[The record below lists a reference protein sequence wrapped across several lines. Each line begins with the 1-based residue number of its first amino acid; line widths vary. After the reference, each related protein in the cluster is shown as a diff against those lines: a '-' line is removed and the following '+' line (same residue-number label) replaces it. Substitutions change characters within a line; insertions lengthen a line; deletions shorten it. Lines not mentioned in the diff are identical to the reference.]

1 MNRILL
7 LLVLAFTQLYSEA
20 NLNDAQNEISI
31 GKEIEY
37 LEVKEDNLNFEAV
50 KLPENLSRFKK
61 SEIET
66 PNFGHTLSAYWFKFK
81 VTNHSSESDWF
92 YQMRFPVMDYFSF
105 FSPDSSGNY
114 TEKKSGAYIPFSE
127 RDVDNRNYV
136 FKLHLEKGE
145 SKEIFIYAKTSGNL
159 QLPSSIIKKD
169 AFIKEDTNQKFLFG
183 FYFGMMCVI
192 AVYNFFLF
200 LAVKDLSYMYYVTY
214 ILSFIFIQ
222 LGLSG
227 LGAEYVWP
235 NFSWM
240 TLHYYPLFTGVSIS
254 GVSLFN
260 KYFLKTKEKFR
271 KSNIFLNISIGIG
284 IVLMLSTVTLPT
296 YLSIQLAVS
305 LVLLP
310 IIGSFIIAISALR
323 NGFSPA
329 RYFLVAF
336 SVLIAAVLIILFR
349 SINLLPTNF
358 ITEYGMY
365 IGSAIEVVL
374 LSFALADRINILKRE
389 KEATQKEALVLQ
401 TQLTESYARFVP
413 KEFLVILSK
422 DSILDVKLGDQVLKN
437 MSIMFADIRSFTTLS
452 EKMAP
457 KENFNFINS
466 YLKRM
471 SPIIKDNGG
480 YIDKFMG
487 DGIMA
492 LFSGSADNAIKAA
505 VDMQKYLIHYNI
517 DREYRGYKAIDVGI
531 GVNTGML
538 MLGAIGG
545 ENRMEGTVISDTV
558 NLASRIES
566 LTKTYGVKIATS
578 EWTFNSLA
586 NKDQYLHRFLDRVK
600 VKGKNEPVIIYEIFD
615 GDTPESI
622 DLKAKTMQDY
632 NQGIKLYY
640 DKKFEECRPYFQN
653 VLQTN
658 ANDKVAEM
666 YIQRSHYSNR
676 SSDWDGSE
684 RMLEK

>member
-1 MNRILL
+1 MNRILFFL
-7 LLVLAFTQLYSEA
+7 LFSYTQLFAEV
-20 NLNDAQNEISI
+20 NLNNSQNEFSI
-31 GKEIEY
+31 GKDIEY
-37 LEVKEDNLNFEAV
+37 LEDMDGKLSFDTVR
-50 KLPENLSRFKK
+50 LPENLSRFKK
-61 SEIET
+61 SETET
-66 PNFGHTLSAYWFKFK
+66 PNFGHTLSPYWFKFK
-81 VTNHSSESDWF
+81 VTNHSDENYWV

-105 FSPDSSGNY
+105 YIPDSTGNY
-114 TEKKSGAYIPFSE
+114 SEKKAGAFIPFSE
-127 RDVDNRNYV
+127 REVDNRNYV
-136 FKLHLEKGE
+136 FSLSLEKNE
-145 SKEIFIYAKTSGNL
+145 SKEIFIYVKTSGNL

-169 AFIKEDTNQKFLFG
+169 TFIKEDTNQKFLFG
-183 FYFGMMCVI
+183 IYFGMMGVI

-200 LAVKDLSYMYYVTY
+200 LAVKDLSYFYYVTY
-214 ILSFIFIQ
+214 IISFIFIQ

-227 LGAEYVWP
+227 LGAEYVWS
-235 NFSWM
+235 NFYWM

-260 KYFLKTKEKFR
+260 KYFLQTKEKFP

-284 IVLMLSTVTLPT
+284 IILMLSTVTLPT

-310 IIGSFIIAISALR
+310 IIGSFVIAISALR
-323 NGFSPA
+323 QGFSPA

-336 SVLIAAVLIILFR
+336 TVLIGAVLIILFR

-365 IGSAIEVVL
+365 IGSALEVVL

-389 KEATQKEALVLQ
+389 KETAQRQALILQ

-413 KEFLVILSK
+413 QEFLVILKK

-457 KENFNFINS
+457 EENFNFINS
-466 YLKRM
+466 YLRRM

-492 LFSGSADNAIKAA
+492 LFNGTADNAIKAA
-505 VDMQKYLIHYNI
+505 VDMQKYLVYYNI
-517 DREYRGYKAIDVGI
+517 DREYRGYKAIEVGI
-531 GVNTGML
+531 GVHTGML

-586 NKDQYLHRFLDRVK
+586 NKNDYLHRFLDKVK
-600 VKGKNEPVIIYEIFD
+600 VKGKEEPVIIYEIFD
-615 GDTPESI
+615 GDGPESI
-622 DLKAKTMQDY
+622 DLKTKTMQDY

-640 DKKFEECRPYFQN
+640 EKNFTQCRNYFES
-653 VLQTN
+653 VLAVNT
-658 ANDKVAEM
+658 NDKVAKM
-666 YIQRSHYSNR
+666 YIERSQFSNR
-676 SSDWDGSE
+676 ASDWDGSE

>member
-1 MNRILL
+1 MNRIILL
-7 LLVLAFTQLYSEA
+7 LFLSFSQIYSEV
-20 NLNDAQNEISI
+20 NLNEAQVEFPI
-31 GKEIEY
+31 GREVEY
-37 LEVKEDNLNFEAV
+37 LEVKEGNLNFEQV
-50 KLPENLSRFKK
+50 RLPENLSRFKK

-66 PNFGHTLSAYWFKFK
+66 PNFGHTLSAYWFKLK
-81 VTNHSSESDWF
+81 VTNQSNENNWVF
-92 YQMRFPVMDYFSF
+92 QMRFPVMDYFSF
-105 FSPDSSGNY
+105 YVPDSSAKY
-114 TEKKSGAYIPFSE
+114 LEKKSGAYIPFSE
-127 RDVDNRNYV
+127 RDVENRNYV
-136 FKLHLEKGE
+136 FNVNLEKGE
-145 SKEIFIYAKTSGNL
+145 SKEFFIYAKTSGNL
-159 QLPSSIIKKD
+159 QLPASIIKKD

-183 FYFGMMCVI
+183 IYFGMMGVI

-200 LAVKDLSYMYYVTY
+200 LAVKDLSYLFYVTY
-214 ILSFIFIQ
+214 IISFIFIQ

-240 TLHYYPLFTGVSIS
+240 TLHYYPLFTGVSIA

-271 KSNIFLNISIGIG
+271 KSDIFLNISIGIG
-284 IVLMLSTVTLPT
+284 IILMLSTITLPT
-296 YLSIQLAVS
+296 YLSIQLAVA

-310 IIGSFIIAISALR
+310 IIGSFVIAISALK
-323 NGFSPA
+323 NGYSPA

-336 SVLIAAVLIILFR
+336 TVLIAAVLIILFR

-365 IGSAIEVVL
+365 VGSAIEVVL

-389 KEATQKEALVLQ
+389 KEAAQKEALELQ
-401 TQLTESYARFVP
+401 TKLTESYARFVP
-413 KEFLVILSK
+413 KEFLIILSK
-422 DSILDVKLGDQVLKN
+422 DSILDVKLGDQVLKR

-457 KENFNFINS
+457 EENFNFINS

-492 LFSGSADNAIKAA
+492 LFSGSPDNAIRAA
-505 VDMQKYLIHYNI
+505 IDMQKYLIHYNI
-517 DREYRGYKAIDVGI
+517 DREYRGYKAIEVGI

-578 EWTFNSLA
+578 EWTFNSLS
-586 NKDQYLHRFLDRVK
+586 NKEHYLYRFLDRVK

-615 GDTPESI
+615 GDDPESI
-622 DLKAKTMQDY
+622 ELKSQSMADY
-632 NQGIKLYY
+632 NAGIKLYY
-640 DKKFEECRPYFQN
+640 EKNFAQCRNYFQK
-653 VLQTN
+653 VLEIN
-658 ANDKVAEM
+658 EKDKVAKM
-666 YIQRSHYSNR
+666 YIERSHFSNR
-676 SSDWDGSE
+676 SSDWDGTE